1 MSIEIFQAA
10 MYTVLDEMGEFMKR
24 RLIFILIAVFAAMFI
39 LTGCMTTVEVKTL
52 VPAAVDV
59 SGYKT
64 VAVRSTL
71 DNTRWKIPS
80 FWNSYIP
87 LRSVEEKYRESLR
100 VWSGLDFNASSRV
113 SQIASNTIYTAI
125 DNGFFKVIS
134 PKVTDAYVL
143 VGQDSGNVRTTLMN
157 SDIDAILTTEI
168 TSVYYDEYIYQNL
181 EKSVTITDTSTNTKF
196 NPYYFYLMQ
205 TYGVSIQYTLTDVE
219 NNVIIATDTFSSGMH
234 EKKTLL
240 GKTKNSKGDFEKSWY
255 SVSSASSLIGDLII
269 HFSNQIRDELSP
281 HYVSIDFA
289 FMGNKPKVKS
299 LQDAYK
305 AVNNG
310 QYKVALRMFSDEYRR
325 SGHIPA
331 GYNSAI
337 LEFTMGNYEEAYAI
351 AMELYNRY
359 GSTDALQLYY
369 KMKNIEETEK
379 QATDQINSDKKTAET
394 KQSDLVGF

>member
-1 MSIEIFQAA
+1 
-10 MYTVLDEMGEFMKR
+10 MKSR
-24 RLIFILIAVFAAMFI
+24 SLLIVVAVFAAMVI
-39 LTGCMTTVEVKTL
+39 LTGCMTTVEVRTL

-64 VAVRSTL
+64 VAVRSTI
-71 DNTRWKIPS
+71 DNTRWMVPS
-80 FWNSYIP
+80 FWNSHIP
-87 LRSVEEKYRESLR
+87 LRSVEEKYRDYVR
-100 VWSGLDFNASSRV
+100 IWTGLDFNTSSRV
-113 SQIASNTIYTAI
+113 SQIASNTIYSAI
-125 DNGFFKVIS
+125 DNGFFKVVE

-157 SDIDAILTTEI
+157 SNIDAILTTEI

-181 EKSVTITDTSTNTKF
+181 EKTVTMIDKDTNTKF

-219 NNVIIATDTFSSGMH
+219 NNVIIATGTFSSDMH
-234 EKKTLL
+234 EKKTII
-240 GKTKNSKGDFEKSWY
+240 GKTKNIKGDFEKSWY
-255 SVSSASSLIGDLII
+255 TVSSASSLIGELIT

-281 HYVSIDFA
+281 HYVTEDFA

-305 AVNNG
+305 AVNQG
-310 QYKVALRMFSDEYRR
+310 QYMVALRMFSDEYKR
-325 SGHIPA
+325 SGHIPS

-337 LEFTMGNYEEAYAI
+337 LEFALGNYDEAYSI

-369 KMKNIEETEK
+369 KMKNIEEREK
-379 QATDQINSDKKTAET
+379 QATDQINSDKKAAET

>member
-1 MSIEIFQAA
+1 
-10 MYTVLDEMGEFMKR
+10 MKR

-71 DNTRWKIPS
+71 DNTRWKVPS

-100 VWSGLDFNASSRV
+100 VWSGLDFNTSSRV

-181 EKSVTITDTSTNTKF
+181 EKTVTAIDRDTKAKF

-219 NNVIIATDTFSSGMH
+219 NNVIIATRTFSSDMK

-240 GKTKNSKGDFEKSWY
+240 GKTVTAKGDYEKSWY
-255 SVSSASSLIGDLII
+255 SVSSASSLIGELIT
-269 HFSNQIRDELSP
+269 HFSNEIRDELSP
-281 HYVSIDFA
+281 HYVTVDFA

-299 LQDAYK
+299 LQEAYK

-337 LEFTMGNYEEAYAI
+337 LEFAMGNYEEAYAI

-379 QATDQINSDKKTAET
+379 QATDQINSDKKAAET